1 MSPTRNG
8 WRNLFLDFFFYDF
21 PLLICKLALESDYV
35 CSQEDSR
42 ESTEARPDMF
52 ASQNKAA
59 REEFFVHFLC
69 AKRHGKHVDK
79 RRKSLFQVT
88 VFALEIFF
96 FFDHVNP
103 VRKLFIFSDLPSHER
118 EKVFINRLLT
128 VSGTLYT
135 ILIHHSWGNSLRTI
149 NFIIFTSIHSLHWSF
164 TERTNLTLLL
174 DDPWQTTLSGADLF
188 L

>member
-1 MSPTRNG
+1 MDVKRTKRMSSVGLIMSPTRNG
-8 WRNLFLDFFFYDF
+8 WRNLFLDIFFYDF

-35 CSQEDSR
+35 GSQEDSR

-96 FFDHVNP
+96 LWPCESRSKIVYFQRLAVAWTGKGFHQSIVNGFGHT
-103 VRKLFIFSDLPSHER
+103 LHHFNSSQLR
-118 EKVFINRLLT
+118 E
-128 VSGTLYT
+128 
-135 ILIHHSWGNSLRTI
+135 
-149 NFIIFTSIHSLHWSF
+149 FTK
-164 TERTNLTLLL
+164 NN
-174 DDPWQTTLSGADLF
+174 
-188 L
+188 